1 MYLPENG
8 KTQIKDNKK
17 YNSIKLCLSSHISRT
32 RLLFTSYLC
41 RVIFDKFFTLFQK
54 SSPMIHVLYEELSN
68 LYRTVLLSFLT
79 SEYVGNKQG
88 NDLLLIDHKLSG
100 KQMNDKQIKIGT

>member
-1 MYLPENG
+1 
-8 KTQIKDNKK
+8 
-17 YNSIKLCLSSHISRT
+17 
-32 RLLFTSYLC
+32 
-41 RVIFDKFFTLFQK
+41 
-54 SSPMIHVLYEELSN
+54 MIHVLYEELSN
-68 LYRTVLLSFLT
+68 LYRTVLLSSLT